1 MSIIPSPNKLLEI
14 HFKTTENNLFLDSS
28 VAKNRQNECV
38 VLFWWQPHW
47 WIGTMKQHLSWRR
60 CVRAKLSPLSA
71 DFKVGQMFESS
82 SVVLAQRGQHLSNWQ
97 GLFLSGAAL
106 MGLSKNHANK
116 CPSLQLSITTKV
128 TKCLVLRCWLEINK
142 LIRLGDA
149 YNVIFI

>member
-1 MSIIPSPNKLLEI
+1 MNIIPSTNKLLEI
-14 HFKTTENNLFLDSS
+14 LKQLENNLFP
-28 VAKNRQNECV
+28 NRQSECV
-38 VLFWWQPHW
+38 VLFWWQPHG
-47 WIGTMKQHLSWRR
+47 WIGTMKQPLSRR
-60 CVRAKLSPLSA
+60 CVRGKLSPLSA

-128 TKCLVLRCWLEINK
+128 TKCLVLRCRLEINK
-142 LIRLGDA
+142 RIWPGDA